1 MFRVEAKIE
10 AMVNLLTRKHKYIYE
25 SWQGANEAVE
35 QLDDADFPVCVNVLP
50 ISGSL
55 EFQDLQSVDAPNCL
69 IAFLDRA
76 DELDFK
82 GDPNELSV
90 NKCKDAAR
98 EFVNLCNASGGF
110 ERIDYVPYQVV
121 YDKLDATLTGVILDL
136 AIKEKQGEPI
146 CPIPSSK
153 FPPLRSF
160 DETFGKDFD

>member
-10 AMVNLLTRKHKYIYE
+10 AIVNLLSRKHKYIYE

-35 QLDDADFPVCVNVLP
+35 TLAEEDFPVCVNVLP
-50 ISGSL
+50 VSGSL

-82 GDPNELSV
+82 GDPNEISV

-98 EFVNLCNASGGF
+98 EFVNLCNASGWF
-110 ERIDYVPYQVV
+110 EWIGHAPYSVV
-121 YDKLDATLTGVILDL
+121 YDKLDATLTGVILEI

-146 CPIPSSK
+146 CPTSTNFPS
-153 FPPLRSF
+153 LRSF